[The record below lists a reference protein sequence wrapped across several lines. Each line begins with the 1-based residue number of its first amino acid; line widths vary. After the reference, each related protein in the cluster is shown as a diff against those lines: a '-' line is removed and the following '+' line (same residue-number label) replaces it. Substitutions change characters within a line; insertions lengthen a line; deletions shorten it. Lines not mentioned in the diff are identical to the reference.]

1 MIRFHLDEHM
11 ANLVA
16 NALRQFGFDVTT
28 PEDAGLLSADDAD
41 HLTFALSEGR
51 VMATHDDDFL
61 RLHSEGIQHA
71 GIAYCQAK
79 KYTPSQLH
87 FAIRPLG
94 NCFTADEMCGHVEY
108 L

>member
-16 NALRQFGFDVTT
+16 SALRQFGFDVTT
-28 PEDAGLLSADDAD
+28 PLDAGLVSADDAS
-41 HLTFALSEGR
+41 HLEFALSEGR

-61 RLHSEGIQHA
+61 RLLNEGAEHA
-71 GIAYCQAK
+71 GIAFCHAN
-79 KYTPSQLH
+79 KYTSSELL
-87 FAIRPLG
+87 FALRLLG
-94 NCFTADEMCGHVEY
+94 TCFTEDEIRGRVEY